1 MITANPNTPVDV
13 PILRI
18 EPAKS
23 WVALRL
29 SELWEYR
36 ELLYFMIWRDVKVRY
51 KQTALGVTWAM
62 AQPLMTML
70 VFTLVFNRFG
80 GMPSEGVPYPLFSY
94 AALMVW
100 TYFSKSL
107 QSSIVSVAG
116 NAHLVNKI
124 YFPRLLLPISATL
137 SGLFDFAISFV
148 LLLGLLAWYGVMPSW
163 PILTLPIF
171 LLFAIVTALSLSLWL
186 SAINVQYRDIGQ
198 AIPFLI
204 QLWLFVSPVAYA
216 VTMIPERWRL
226 LYSLNPMVGVIEGF
240 RWALFGNQFIDFDV
254 FAISAISVV
263 GFLWGGLYFFKRME
277 RTFAD
282 LV

>member
-1 MITANPNTPVDV
+1 MIAAKTNTPVDV

-29 SELWEYR
+29 AELWEYR

-51 KQTALGVTWAM
+51 KQTALGIAWAM

-80 GMPSEGVPYPLFSY
+80 GMQSEGVPYPLFSY

-100 TYFSKSL
+100 TYFAKSL

-171 LLFAIVTALSLSLWL
+171 LLFAILTALSLSLWL
-186 SAINVQYRDIGQ
+186 SAINVKYRDIGQ

-240 RWALFGNQFIDFDV
+240 RWALFGNQFIAFDV